1 MQVNKKYLNNSLR
14 NIILKPL
21 YNERENLKRKKL
33 IKLLKSVL
41 LYQYENCKEYKNRQK
56 KQENKTRKKIK

>member
-41 LYQYENCKEYKNRQK
+41 LYQYEN
-56 KQENKTRKKIK
+56 